1 MCCKVIQKVREDLM
15 ARGAQ
20 TIRGLGRAFRIMD
33 MEGDRK
39 LDKQEFYWGLKDMGC
54 QLSKDECAVLLECLD
69 TNHDGYINFDE
80 FLLGVR
86 GRPNEVRQER
96 INAAFDKFNVDGGP
110 CVRASDLRS
119 VYDCSM
125 HPRVQ
130 SGEMTTDEV
139 FTEFLASF
147 GDKNGDGAITKSEW
161 NDYYAAVSASM
172 DNDDHFVLMM
182 NNAWKM

>member
-1 MCCKVIQKVREDLM
+1 MRRDLE

-20 TIRGLGRAFRIMD
+20 TIRGLGRAFKVMD

-39 LDKQEFYWGLKDMGC
+39 LDKQEFYYGLKDMGC
-54 QLSKDECAVLLECLD
+54 GLDKNQCAVLLECLD
-69 TNHDGYINFDE
+69 TNQDGYINFDE
-80 FLLGVR
+80 FLVGIR
-86 GRPNEVRQER
+86 GTPNAVRQER
-96 INAAFDKFNVDGGP
+96 IDAAFVKFNRDGGE
-110 CVRASDLRS
+110 CVQASDLQT

-125 HPRVQ
+125 HPKVM
-130 SGEMTTDEV
+130 SGEMTPDEV

-147 GDKNGDGAITKSEW
+147 GDKNGDGSITKAEW

-182 NNAWKM
+182 NQAWKM